1 MSLDFFSA
9 FMIGILG
16 SAHCIGMCGGIVS
29 MLTAALPKSN
39 SQQQEKQNIIYST
52 ANSNLSLSPSSSTK
66 KPINKQWLLLSYHT
80 GRIASYTL
88 LGFIVALTGSL
99 AAKNL
104 GLPLTFLR
112 VLAGIFLILLG
123 LYLARWLM
131 WLNYIEALG
140 KGIWQKISP
149 YSKKLIP
156 VNSYKK
162 SLLLGALWGWLPC
175 GLVYSMLTWSLASTN
190 AWQGALVMFAF
201 GLGTLPALIS
211 VSLSMQ
217 NFNKLINHIIFRQ
230 VMAIMLII
238 YGIYTITI
246 A

>member
-29 MLTAALPKSN
+29 MLTSALPKYSPKN
-39 SQQQEKQNIIYST
+39 QGEQSVIYST
-52 ANSNLSLSPSSSTK
+52 SDSTSTLISTNNK
-66 KPINKQWLLLSYHT
+66 KPIKKQWLILSYHI
-80 GRIASYTL
+80 GRIASYSL

-123 LYLARWLM
+123 LYLARWVM
-131 WLNYIEALG
+131 WLNHVEALG
-140 KGIWQKISP
+140 KIVWQKISP

-156 VNSYKK
+156 VDNYKK

-175 GLVYSMLTWSLASTN
+175 GLVYSMLTWSLASAN
-190 AWQGALVMFAF
+190 VWQGAFIMLAF
-201 GLGTLPALIS
+201 GLGTLPALIT
-211 VSLSMQ
+211 VSLGVQ
-217 NFNKLINHIIFRQ
+217 GFNKLINHAVFRQ
-230 VMAIMLII
+230 LMAVLLII

>member
-9 FMIGILG
+9 FLIGILG
-16 SAHCIGMCGGIVS
+16 SAHCVGMCGGIVS
-29 MLTAALPKSN
+29 MLTAALPKTN
-39 SQQQEKQNIIYST
+39 SQHQNKQTVIYST
-52 ANSNLSLSPSSSTK
+52 SDISTPLLSSSTNK
-66 KPINKQWLLLSYHT
+66 KPVKKQWLILSYHV
-80 GRIASYTL
+80 GRIASYSL
-88 LGFIVALTGSL
+88 LGFIVAFTGSL

-112 VLAGIFLILLG
+112 ILAGFFLILLG

-156 VNSYKK
+156 VDNYKK

-175 GLVYSMLTWSLASTN
+175 GLVYSMLTWSLASAN
-190 AWQGALVMFAF
+190 PWQGAFIMFAF
-201 GLGTLPALIS
+201 GLGTLPALIT
-211 VSLSMQ
+211 VSLSIQ
-217 NFNKLINHIIFRQ
+217 SFNKLINHTVFRQ
-230 VMAIMLII
+230 VMAILLII